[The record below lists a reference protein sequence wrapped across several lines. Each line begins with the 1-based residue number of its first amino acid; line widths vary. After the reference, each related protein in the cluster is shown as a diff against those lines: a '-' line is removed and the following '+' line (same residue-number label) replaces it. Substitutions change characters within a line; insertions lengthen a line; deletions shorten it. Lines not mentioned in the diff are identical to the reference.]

1 MSNIL
6 YNSIKIYLLII
17 ILLIFIRPNF
27 IFDKKNNKFKSF
39 GIKKNHTIFA
49 LPVLSILIAF
59 GTYIFF
65 YIINKSRNN
74 TYAIPSHNNIIQ
86 QPIREYIYYPQQYST
101 QYPTQYSTQY
111 STQYPTQYPTQYST
125 QYPIYQPYYNM
136 YEQYSQT
143 NQYNQEI

>member
-17 ILLIFIRPNF
+17 ILLILIRPDF

-59 GTYIFF
+59 GTYIIF
-65 YIINKSRNN
+65 YIINKSRNKIQ
-74 TYAIPSHNNIIQ
+74 TMQSHNNIIQ
-86 QPIREYIYYPQQYST
+86 QPIREYIYYPQQY
-101 QYPTQYSTQY
+101 PIQYS
-111 STQYPTQYPTQYST
+111 S

-136 YEQYSQT
+136 NDQYSQF
-143 NQYNQEI
+143 NQYNQYPLIDE